1 MGFPCSEV
9 TALGLGRII
18 YIFWSPKGWSRWQ
31 LSKADN
37 DSLWTR
43 QWVTCQRSSME
54 LGRNCHP
61 RGSQLN
67 LEPRGRFTLLVSL
80 LLSPV
85 QVFGLKLL
93 EDGFFKLALFKV
105 IPSHYRPTCQCRRLK
120 RCRFNSWVCKIP
132 WMRAWQPTPVLL
144 PGESPWTQEPGRL
157 QSTGYLSQTW
167 LSNLSTNIREKI

>member
-1 MGFPCSEV
+1 MEPLA
-9 TALGLGRII
+9 AL
-18 YIFWSPKGWSRWQ
+18 KG
-31 LSKADN
+31 
-37 DSLWTR
+37 R
-43 QWVTCQRSSME
+43 QWLFVDPAVSDLPKVIHGAGEKLPPSGLPVE
-54 LGRNCHP
+54 LGAQRKVYP
-61 RGSQLN
+61 FS
-67 LEPRGRFTLLVSL
+67 SL